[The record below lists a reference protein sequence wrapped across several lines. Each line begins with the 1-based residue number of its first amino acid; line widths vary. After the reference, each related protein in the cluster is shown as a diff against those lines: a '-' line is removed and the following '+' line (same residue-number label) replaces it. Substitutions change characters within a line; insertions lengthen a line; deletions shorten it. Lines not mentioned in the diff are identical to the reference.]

1 MSLRRR
7 TNLETIKWPAVGIL
21 GLDYDCRKSLHAGI
35 GARHVAPAELGL
47 LAAAEGPDLHDA
59 VSALEASLRGSA
71 SPPPPA
77 TTDDVTALHQERLL
91 VQLERQTARNEILIR
106 QAAKSWRKS
115 KRSRQ
120 MRPIHVAG
128 EGQDQQIDDP
138 GLRVKSGSERAD
150 QRLDLMAVLKTL
162 QPEHREVIVMRE
174 FQGLSYQEI
183 AQALGVPRGTIDSRI
198 HRARLE
204 MRERLKSYGVDEGAG
219 DAPRKRGG

>member
-1 MSLRRR
+1 LQRSDLELVREAAGGDDAAYHELVDRHAAGLMRAAVSLTPTRSDAED
-7 TNLETIKWPAVGIL
+7 LVQEAL
-21 GLDYDCRKSLHAGI
+21 I
-35 GARHVAPAELGL
+35 GAFRGL
-47 LAAAEGPDLHDA
+47 
-59 VSALEASLRGSA
+59 
-71 SPPPPA
+71 
-77 TTDDVTALHQERLL
+77 
-91 VQLERQTARNEILIR
+91 ARFDGRSSVKTWLTSILIR

-150 QRLDLMAVLKTL
+150 QRLDLMAVLKTR

-204 MRERLKSYGVDEGAG
+204 MRERLKSYGVDEGTG
-219 DAPRKRGG
+219 DPPRKQGG

>member
-1 MSLRRR
+1 LELVREAAGGDDAAFHELVDRHAPGLMRAAVSLTPTRSDAED
-7 TNLETIKWPAVGIL
+7 LVQEAL
-21 GLDYDCRKSLHAGI
+21 I
-35 GARHVAPAELGL
+35 GAFRGL
-47 LAAAEGPDLHDA
+47 
-59 VSALEASLRGSA
+59 
-71 SPPPPA
+71 
-77 TTDDVTALHQERLL
+77 
-91 VQLERQTARNEILIR
+91 ARFDGRSSVKTWLTSILIR

-204 MRERLKSYGVDEGAG
+204 MRERLKSYGVDEGTG